1 MFYRKCIAIFLVL
14 IINYSV
20 GYSQQNVPVTLDKLA
35 GNFIR
40 NIRNNPQE
48 KFFVG
53 TDKWFYS
60 AGETI
65 WFKVYSLDA
74 LSLRP
79 IHKGKNLFI
88 DLVNEKDSAVSRVLL
103 NMQENRTS
111 GNILLLPYLKEGYYW
126 IRAYTREIL
135 LHDSNRIFVKPV
147 YIINAGNPD
156 PKSLS

>member
-1 MFYRKCIAIFLVL
+1 MLNRKSVIVFLTL
-14 IINYSV
+14 TINCCV
-20 GYSQQNVPVTLDKLA
+20 GYSQQNVPVSLDKLA

-40 NIRNNPQE
+40 NLRNNPQE
-48 KFFVG
+48 KLFVG

-74 LSLRP
+74 MSLRP

-111 GNILLLPYLKEGYYW
+111 GSVVVW
-126 IRAYTREIL
+126 
-135 LHDSNRIFVKPV
+135 
-147 YIINAGNPD
+147 
-156 PKSLS
+156 